1 MTNDNDNIGFCEAEL
16 FGLAD
21 CYTSCPDR
29 DESDLDADTLV
40 QEVKSTHEKYHF
52 IYIFPR

>member
-40 QEVKSTHEKYHF
+40 KEVKSTHEKYHF